1 MGAAEQVNLETSI
14 QRQFGAAADK
24 YVVSSVHSG
33 GPTLD
38 ALVER
43 AALTGKER
51 VLDVGTGA
59 GHTALA
65 LAPRAAEVIALD
77 LTEEMLSAAA
87 GLARER
93 GLSNVW
99 FRRGRAEA
107 LPFADGAFDLVTSR
121 LCAHHYAD
129 PAAATREAARVLRP
143 GGQYLLVDSFSPE
156 DPVQDTYLN
165 AIEVLRDPSHVRN
178 YRVSEWRAMFE
189 AAGFAFEAGPR
200 WPVRLEFD
208 SWVKRIGT
216 PAPLVTGLRALID
229 AAPTEVRETLQIAP
243 ETGCDWSIPIGL
255 LIGKRP

>member
-1 MGAAEQVNLETSI
+1 MSVDLATSI
-14 QRQFGAAADK
+14 QRQFGAAAAN
-24 YVVSSVHSG
+24 YAASPVHSG
-33 GPTLD
+33 GPTLE

-65 LAPRAAEVIALD
+65 LAPRAREVIALD

-107 LPFADGAFDLVTSR
+107 LPFADGSFDVVTSR

-178 YRVSEWRAMFE
+178 YRVSEWCAMFA
-189 AAGFAFEAGPR
+189 AAGFSVEVGPR
-200 WPVRLEFD
+200 WPVRLEFE
-208 SWVKRIGT
+208 SWIARIGT
-216 PAPLVTGLRALID
+216 PAPLAAALRVLMD
-229 AAPTEVRETLQIAP
+229 AAPSEVRRALEIRP
-243 ETGCDWSIPIGL
+243 ETGHDWSIPIALFAG
-255 LIGKRP
+255 RRS